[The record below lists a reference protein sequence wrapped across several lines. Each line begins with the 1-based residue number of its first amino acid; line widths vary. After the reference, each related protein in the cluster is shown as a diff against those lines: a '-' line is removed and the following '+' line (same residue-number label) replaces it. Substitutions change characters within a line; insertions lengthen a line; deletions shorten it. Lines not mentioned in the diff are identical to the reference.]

1 MSTPELHISTN
12 FATDDHISQEKLL
25 SYFSVL
31 RKTKAF
37 IFALCIRGRVKVVIN
52 LVQYNIGSGT
62 MIAIPADSFI
72 HVLKASEDIQ
82 MHAIF
87 FSLPFIHET
96 RLDKPTINTFYIISE
111 RPLLPLPEKIFS
123 IYTDTFSLLTRVR
136 RDAPFLCSRA
146 TLKSILE
153 ALLQGFTELGQRKA
167 LLQVAPPDKQSAIYR
182 QFVRLVQDHY
192 TQQHQVQFYAAEM
205 GLKPT
210 QLCHIVKKKSEGQ
223 TAMQIINNV
232 LILDARTL
240 LRTTSTPVKDIALN
254 LGFNN
259 ASFFNQFFKK
269 HVGMTPQQFRNSEK

>member
-1 MSTPELHISTN
+1 MGTPELHISTD

-25 SYFSVL
+25 AYFSVL

-111 RPLLPLPEKIFS
+111 RPLLP
-123 IYTDTFSLLTRVR
+123 TRVR
-136 RDAPFLCSRA
+136 RDAPFLFSRA

-167 LLQVAPPDKQSAIYR
+167 LLQVAPPDKQSAIFR

-223 TAMQIINNV
+223 TAMRIINNV

>member
-1 MSTPELHISTN
+1 MGTPELHISTD

-25 SYFSVL
+25 AYFSVL

-136 RDAPFLCSRA
+136 RDAPFLFSRA

-167 LLQVAPPDKQSAIYR
+167 LLQVAPPDKQSAIFR
-182 QFVRLVQDHY
+182 QFI
-192 TQQHQVQFYAAEM
+192 F
-205 GLKPT
+205 
-210 QLCHIVKKKSEGQ
+210 KSNRQ
-223 TAMQIINNV
+223 AF
-232 LILDARTL
+232 L
-240 LRTTSTPVKDIALN
+240 LA
-254 LGFNN
+254 F
-259 ASFFNQFFKK
+259 
-269 HVGMTPQQFRNSEK
+269 

>member
-1 MSTPELHISTN
+1 
-12 FATDDHISQEKLL
+12 
-25 SYFSVL
+25 
-31 RKTKAF
+31 
-37 IFALCIRGRVKVVIN
+37 
-52 LVQYNIGSGT
+52 
-62 MIAIPADSFI
+62 
-72 HVLKASEDIQ
+72 

-136 RDAPFLCSRA
+136 RDAPFLFSRA

-167 LLQVAPPDKQSAIYR
+167 LLQVAPPDKQSAIFR

-210 QLCHIVKKKSEGQ
+210 QLCHIVKKKS
-223 TAMQIINNV
+223 
-232 LILDARTL
+232 RTL